1 MQEVTRIKDTLQVIN
16 EKLIQCVT
24 IDDFKPVA
32 HDVKSLKEN
41 MTNAMHDIDQLWK
54 ELNKLK
60 EKFDGLFFP
69 SMEDFNA
76 LKQRVEKLESGLA
89 ALKKAYGDLEKELK
103 KLK

>member
-1 MQEVTRIKDTLQVIN
+1 M
-16 EKLIQCVT
+16 
-24 IDDFKPVA
+24 
-32 HDVKSLKEN
+32 EN
-41 MTNAMHDIDQLWK
+41 AQQDIDKLWK

-60 EKFDGLFFP
+60 DRVDGLFFP

-89 ALKKAYGDLEKELK
+89 ALKKAYGDLEKELR